1 MHRAFSSVLGIISG
15 LKSWTLFLLPTIIY
29 KEKDMSV
36 IIKDIKKNNNEI
48 IRIEVSEYKG
58 RELINVRIWYQAI
71 DSASGDLVYKP
82 TQKGVT
88 LNISEF
94 EELKDGV
101 EKLGNYIH
109 DQLSGGKPEQPG
121 TDKAPAAKKEEKS
134 KEA

>member
-1 MHRAFSSVLGIISG
+1 
-15 LKSWTLFLLPTIIY
+15 
-29 KEKDMSV
+29 MSV

-71 DSASGDLVYKP
+71 DSASGELVFKP

-88 LNISEF
+88 LNVSEF

-109 DQLSGGKPEQPG
+109 DQLAGKKPDQPG
-121 TDKAPAAKKEEKS
+121 TEKPKADKKEEKS
-134 KEA
+134 KEE